1 MLTAVFAAAQPVV
14 AGISPIE
21 GPAAGGTE
29 VTISGESFTGATE
42 VNFGATE
49 ASSFTVEN
57 DGEII
62 ATSPAGTPEET
73 VDVTVTGPGGTS
85 ATSAAD
91 QFTYEPAPSGHTV
104 TLKIEG
110 SGSGEVVPIGATYQ
124 GTPPINCTY
133 TAPGPEAGDCV
144 VEMSD
149 EGEEYEQVLMK
160 AIAAPARRIRRMET
174 GSRQLRSLRHPQRHL
189 SRRRILRPLRRRRR

>member
-1 MLTAVFAAAQPVV
+1 M
-14 AGISPIE
+14 
-21 GPAAGGTE
+21 
-29 VTISGESFTGATE
+29 TISGENFTGATE

-124 GTPPINCTY
+124 GTPPINCHWNAPPPKNRPA
-133 TAPGPEAGDCV
+133 TASSKCA
-144 VEMSD
+144 D

-160 AIAAPARRIRRMET
+160 ALHRPRRARIRRMET

>member
-1 MLTAVFAAAQPVV
+1 MIAQAMASIPSDIRHRGGATRAISLGFKGSGAPSAGRPRLLLLAVVAAAFLLVPAAQAFAA
-14 AGISPIE
+14 
-21 GPAAGGTE
+21 
-29 VTISGESFTGATE
+29 
-42 VNFGATE
+42 
-49 ASSFTVEN
+49 
-57 DGEII
+57 
-62 ATSPAGTPEET
+62 
-73 VDVTVTGPGGTS
+73 
-85 ATSAAD
+85 
-91 QFTYEPAPSGHTV
+91 HTV

-160 AIAAPARRIRRMET
+160 AIAAPGCRIRRMET